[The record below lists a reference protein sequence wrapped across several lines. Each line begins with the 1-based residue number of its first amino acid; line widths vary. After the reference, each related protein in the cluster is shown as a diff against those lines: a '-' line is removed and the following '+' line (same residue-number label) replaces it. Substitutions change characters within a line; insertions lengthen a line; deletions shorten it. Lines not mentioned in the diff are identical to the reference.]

1 MSEDR
6 DLYEILGVS
15 ETATRDDLAKAYRQL
30 ARKYHPDV
38 NKSPDAETKMQEV
51 SAAYDVLSDDSKR
64 REYDEQRKYGAA
76 GSQRPS
82 YPGGSWTGS
91 TGDGYMGYSSP
102 FSSFYAGGGRFDSSN
117 PDVDYGVFN
126 ESPRMDYREFAQSN
140 PFSAFSMGSMF
151 GEMPRETGEDSPGA
165 LHAALTIDFKT
176 AVEGADEISMS
187 VGSNGRIVKA
197 KLPAGLRDG
206 QTIRLKGRGARVDG
220 AGRKRG
226 DLFIKIS
233 VEPDPSGVWSMSAD
247 NVLTRTLAVTLSEV
261 ALGSQVEVMGWTGK
275 RVRLRLPAG
284 AREGTR
290 LKVPGLGPNGS
301 TAVCVVS
308 ILQPDWN
315 DPQVRRVMRS
325 LQEVDKKTIEDA
337 KRERTRR

>member
-15 ETATRDDLAKAYRQL
+15 ETATRDDLTKAYRRL

-38 NKSPDAETKMQEV
+38 NKSPDAKTKMQEV

-233 VEPDPSGVWSMSAD
+233 VEPDPSGVWSMSPPEDSSRHSERSSARQSSRSHGLD
-247 NVLTRTLAVTLSEV
+247 WQACALEIASRGEGRHQAESPGTRTKWLDCC
-261 ALGSQVEVMGWTGK
+261 
-275 RVRLRLPAG
+275 LRG
-284 AREGTR
+284 QY
-290 LKVPGLGPNGS
+290 
-301 TAVCVVS
+301 TA
-308 ILQPDWN
+308 
-315 DPQVRRVMRS
+315 
-325 LQEVDKKTIEDA
+325 A
-337 KRERTRR
+337 